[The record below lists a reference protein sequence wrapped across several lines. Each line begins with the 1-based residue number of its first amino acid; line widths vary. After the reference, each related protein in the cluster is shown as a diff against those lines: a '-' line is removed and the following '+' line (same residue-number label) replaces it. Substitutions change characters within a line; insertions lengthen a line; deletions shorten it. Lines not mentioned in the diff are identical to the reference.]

1 MAKNEFKEKVIGRV
15 SATEKN
21 PSTTDEFYFWTDQCE
36 ILSPFDMVK
45 IHHLPND
52 ESVTYAVVQEISHVT
67 DSASH
72 FASYISSDF
81 GNVSAESIGN
91 MDKLGMN
98 YVKAHV
104 IMNTDDIYMPALNNH
119 QVYLCSEEDIKKALG
134 LKVENGIVCGY
145 LSMYKGKENINIPVQ
160 INYHFLIGND
170 GAHLNISGISGLAA
184 KTSYTMFLMN
194 AIQQK
199 LCFESKLD
207 IAFVI
212 FNVKTRDLLAIDE
225 SNPSLSEKDKELYRL
240 LELKEETFKNVTYYY
255 PFDHRSDNDMV
266 SYVDLDRYN
275 QQSAQG
281 KAFKYY
287 LPYTSTKEKLNLL
300 FATEDDS
307 SGTMESCLK
316 TIMNE
321 EENFNNI
328 ERWDKL
334 KEEVESRKDG
344 KKYKDSDVLVS
355 SWKKFSRILKK
366 YVEDDSIFNDTE
378 EVDKKDLTDVV
389 YNHLKGGDVMVL
401 DIAKLDDNTQNY
413 VFSSVI
419 KDIYDMKFGMKR
431 TSDTKIPDKV
441 IIFVDELN
449 KFASKEQPKSPI
461 LKNLLDVT
469 ERGRSQGVIL
479 FAAEQ
484 FRSAIFDR
492 VKGNC
497 STDAYGRTNSVEISK
512 PDYQYIPPTYKNMMT
527 RLPAGEYIISNP
539 ALRSLVRIKFPYNL
553 YNNKL

>member
-1 MAKNEFKEKVIGRV
+1 MAKNEFNEKVIGRV

-36 ILSPFDMVK
+36 ILSPFDIVK

-81 GNVSAESIGN
+81 GNVSAGSVGN

-98 YVKAHV
+98 YVKSHV

-160 INYHFLIGND
+160 INYLFLIGND

-255 PFDHRSDNDMV
+255 PFDHRSDNDMI

-307 SGTMESCLK
+307 SGTMASCLK

>member
-36 ILSPFDMVK
+36 ILSPSDIVK

-307 SGTMESCLK
+307 SGTMASCLK

>member
-36 ILSPFDMVK
+36 ILSPFDIVK

-81 GNVSAESIGN
+81 GNVSAGSIGN

-98 YVKAHV
+98 YVKSHV